1 MARATSD
8 AKSENRRRPPAI
20 ELVGITKRFR
30 KRTLSRGY
38 TTVKTRLLRGMLE
51 SVFTRKTRRGNF
63 LTALD
68 DIHLRIEEGKTLGVI
83 GHNGSGKSTLLKL
96 ITGIYKPDAGEIR
109 IHGRVS
115 ALIELGAGFHPEFT
129 GRENIFLNGLVLG
142 LKKDYIERKF
152 QEIVAFADLEDF
164 IDDPVRTYSS
174 GMYMRLG
181 FSIAIHVDPDILIV
195 DEVLAVGD
203 EAFIHKC
210 QERVADFKRRGKTI
224 VLVTHDLG
232 AIERWC
238 DEVVLLDHGR
248 LVEWGGPRRVID
260 EYRRLV
266 AEGEQRRLA
275 DEHRRAA
282 ERTQHE
288 DEAPAVAVN
297 MGEVGDASTA
307 HPERN
312 RWGTREIEIL
322 DVQLVDANGAERY
335 VYESGEAV
343 TIAIRYAVHKRVP
356 TPVFGIG
363 IFRPDGVCCYGTNTH
378 IDRASG
384 DLDNDEGTVSCALES
399 LELVAGD
406 YLVDVAVHAEDG
418 YAYDY
423 HTRRWSFAIRSGVA
437 DVGVYRPRHTWSFA

>member
-1 MARATSD
+1 MARPSPPDVATR
-8 AKSENRRRPPAI
+8 AQPAI
-20 ELVGITKRFR
+20 ELVGVTKRFR
-30 KRTLSRGY
+30 KRTLQRGY
-38 TTVKTRLLRGMLE
+38 TTVKTHLLRSALE
-51 SVFTRKTRRGNF
+51 NVFTRKTRRGNF

-68 DIHLRIEEGKTLGVI
+68 DIHLRVEEGTTLGVI
-83 GHNGSGKSTLLKL
+83 GHNGSGKSTLLKVM
-96 ITGIYKPDAGEIR
+96 TGIYKPDAGQIR
-109 IHGRVS
+109 IRGRVS

-152 QEIVAFADLEDF
+152 DEIVSFADLEDF

-224 VLVTHDLG
+224 VVVTHDLG

-238 DEVVLLDHGR
+238 DDVVLLDHGR
-248 LVEWGGPRRVID
+248 MVERGGSRRVID
-260 EYRRLV
+260 AYRRLV
-266 AEGEQRRLA
+266 AESEERRLT
-275 DEHRRAA
+275 DEHRRAS
-282 ERTQHE
+282 ERTQQE
-288 DEAPAVAVN
+288 QAAEAVAVR
-297 MGEVGDASTA
+297 MDEVGAASSA
-307 HPERN
+307 SPDQS
-312 RWGTREIEIL
+312 RWGTREVEIVDVRLL
-322 DVQLVDANGAERY
+322 DSSGTERY
-335 VYESGEAV
+335 VYQSGDAV
-343 TIAIRYAVHKRVP
+343 SIAIRYVVHKSVP
-356 TPVFGIG
+356 KPVFGIG

-378 IDRASG
+378 LDRADFPELSG
-384 DLDNDEGTVSCALES
+384 EGVVTCALES

-423 HTRRWSFAIRSGVA
+423 HTRRWSFAIRSGIA
-437 DVGVYRPRHTWSFA
+437 DVGVYRPRHQWSLE

>member
-1 MARATSD
+1 MARATSNG
-8 AKSENRRRPPAI
+8 KGESRRRPPAI
-20 ELVGITKRFR
+20 ELVGVTKRFR

-38 TTVKTRLLRGMLE
+38 TTVKTRLLRGLLE
-51 SVFTRKTRRGNF
+51 NLFTRKTRRGNF

-68 DIHLRIEEGKTLGVI
+68 DIHLRVEEGKTLGVI

-96 ITGIYKPDAGEIR
+96 VTGIYKPDAGQIH

-152 QEIVAFADLEDF
+152 HEIVAFADLEDF

-238 DEVVLLDHGR
+238 DEVVLLDHGH

-260 EYRRLV
+260 TYRRMV
-266 AEGEQRRLA
+266 AEGEERRLSG
-275 DEHRRAA
+275 EHRRAA
-282 ERTQHE
+282 EQTQNE
-288 DEAPAVAVN
+288 QTARVAVN
-297 MGEVGDASTA
+297 MGEVGQATTE

-312 RWGTREIEIL
+312 RWGTREIEIV
-322 DVQLVDANGAERY
+322 DVQLVDGTGAARY

-343 TIAIRYAVHKRVP
+343 TIAIRYTVHKAVP
-356 TPVFGIG
+356 RPVFGIG

-378 IDRASG
+378 IDRA
-384 DLDNDEGTVSCALES
+384 DPDTIEREGVVTCALES
-399 LELVAGD
+399 LELIAGD

-423 HTRRWSFAIRSGVA
+423 HTRRWSFAIRSAVG